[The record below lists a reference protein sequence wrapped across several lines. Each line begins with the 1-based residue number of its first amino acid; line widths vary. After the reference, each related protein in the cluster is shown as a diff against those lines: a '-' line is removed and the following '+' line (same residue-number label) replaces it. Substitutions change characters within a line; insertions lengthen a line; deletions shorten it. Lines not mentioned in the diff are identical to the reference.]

1 MNNDIKKRMKAILDS
16 YIETN
21 HFRHTPERYAILDT
35 VCDIRGHFTIE
46 QLSNKLADVNFIV
59 SRATLYNTLKLF
71 IKLRIIVRHKLP
83 TGTRYELCDV
93 ANNHCHQIC
102 TVCGKVK
109 ELKSQIVIDAVNNT
123 KLSRFRKEGFALYIY
138 GICSSCMAK
147 NTRNK
152 TLMEHHKSNTKK

>member
-1 MNNDIKKRMKAILDS
+1 MKQTISGIL
-16 YIETN
+16 
-21 HFRHTPERYAILDT
+21 L
-35 VCDIRGHFTIE
+35 
-46 QLSNKLADVNFIV
+46 NKLADVNFIV

-102 TVCGKVK
+102 TVCGKVT